1 MWMPELQALVMLI
14 PDPSELTVERA
25 LRNWRR
31 VCGMVVV
38 IATQA
43 PTHGCRALET
53 QTVRIHN
60 TQHNTNRPC
69 RWRRNRSS
77 GAGCTAPSDGA
88 GTGSAS
94 SGADTAPASSSR
106 QARYRREWF
115 ECVCCERRMLHVPVG
130 DNCVLTCCR
139 CHGAMLELG
148 LGSDS
153 E

>member
-1 MWMPELQALVMLI
+1 MWMPELQALVMPT
-14 PDPSELTVERA
+14 PDPSEPTVERA

-60 TQHNTNRPC
+60 TQPC

-94 SGADTAPASSSR
+94 SGAGYTAPGPRRKYLEKVKSGP
-106 QARYRREWF
+106 RREWF
-115 ECVCCERRMLHVPVG
+115 ICVCCNRRILHNQVPENVT
-130 DNCVLTCCR
+130 LH
-139 CHGAMLELG
+139 CHKCAGAMVETG
-148 LGSDS
+148 DS

>member
-1 MWMPELQALVMLI
+1 MWMPELQALVMLP

-31 VCGMVVV
+31 VGGMVVV

-53 QTVRIHN
+53 QTVPIHN
-60 TQHNTNRPC
+60 TQPC

-94 SGADTAPASSSR
+94 SGAGYAAPGPRRKYLEKVKSGP
-106 QARYRREWF
+106 RREWF
-115 ECVCCERRMLHVPVG
+115 ICVCCNRRILHNQVPE
-130 DNCVLTCCR
+130 NITLFCNKCA
-139 CHGAMLELG
+139 GAMVETG
-148 LGSDS
+148 DS

>member
-31 VCGMVVV
+31 VGGMVVV

-53 QTVRIHN
+53 QTVPIHN
-60 TQHNTNRPC
+60 TQPR

-94 SGADTAPASSSR
+94 SGAGYTAPGPQRKYLEKVKSGP
-106 QARYRREWF
+106 RREWF
-115 ECVCCERRMLHVPVG
+115 ICVYCNRMILHNQVSENVTL
-130 DNCVLTCCR
+130 NCHR
-139 CHGAMLELG
+139 CGGAMVETG
-148 LGSDS
+148 DS